1 MYNLC
6 TVFRL
11 RTLKHWWFT
20 GQSVMYIKYTVP
32 KNLNHS
38 IKTEPVSAGADAI
51 VRVLYI
57 CLFNLDRYRRK
68 WKPDIYSYVLWPPL
82 HPWHTRFLR
91 GDSEYFLDSE
101 LTLQDNWAVPGL
113 STTFPHGDSLSHS
126 LLNVPHSYIIWV
138 CSAQYH
144 TARSQVLRSII
155 LRRVNWLFCILFKGT
170 VKQDFLPVCFIIRV
184 CPSHKVMG

>member
-38 IKTEPVSAGADAI
+38 IKTEPVSAGADAM

-68 WKPDIYSYVLWPPL
+68 WKPDIFSI
-82 HPWHTRFLR
+82 TRTYCGLR
-91 GDSEYFLDSE
+91 SIRDILGFYAEIQSIFWTVNLRCRTIGLYRVCSPRFHMANKLDDGD
-101 LTLQDNWAVPGL
+101 T
-113 STTFPHGDSLSHS
+113 LSHS
-126 LLNVPHSYIIWV
+126 LLNVPHSYMSV
-138 CSAQYH
+138 FRAVSYCQESSSAQYH
-144 TARSQVLRSII
+144 TAPSQL
-155 LRRVNWLFCILFKGT
+155 T
-170 VKQDFLPVCFIIRV
+170 FLYPF
-184 CPSHKVMG
+184 